1 MNTSFAPPAKA
12 FISSPFRKKPTQKA
26 QILENL
32 LQYALREKRKFSFN
46 FQSIDF
52 VAFIICY
59 IICGQWKPFSRH
71 LPPYLLLLYTILF
84 FPYRQN
90 QWPHNLIFLLLNCSR
105 FWIDFFA
112 TKTLRRLWGNV
123 LGWTDGQTDRWTI
136 EIKSRLIQNKLPV
149 IIKFSRDWEISI
161 KTKKNRMNFRCDATV
176 NYCFR
181 AEAFIGRLL
190 LGEGISPFLAT
201 KQQIAFVHFINL
213 AKVQFFNVFNLKIS
227 FYSIRMF
234 Y

>member
-12 FISSPFRKKPTQKA
+12 FIFSPFRKTANKKA

-32 LQYALREKRKFSFN
+32 LQYALRKKRKFSFN

-105 FWIDFFA
+105 FWIDLFA

-123 LGWTDGQTDRWTI
+123 LGWTDGQADRWTI

-161 KTKKNRMNFRCDATV
+161 KNQKTERT
-176 NYCFR
+176 
-181 AEAFIGRLL
+181 FI
-190 LGEGISPFLAT
+190 AV
-201 KQQIAFVHFINL
+201 QQ
-213 AKVQFFNVFNLKIS
+213 
-227 FYSIRMF
+227 
-234 Y
+234 